1 MDTMQSWYGLK
12 DDHRDFTIDYDT
24 DANLFFARHDLD
36 EQLDAILK
44 RSFRTG
50 YPPKFVLYGDWGVGK
65 THTMRHVKYKVETT
79 DALPATVVYVE
90 LPDIT
95 TKSTFQVAHAALLDA
110 LGIERAQSLIYRFNA
125 EHGENSRSIIKD
137 AAQSGDIA
145 AAFMNLAVSGDIA
158 RVAWDWLRGIQIP
171 DAQARM
177 AGLPSKLEQ
186 SIQLVRVLQIL
197 GRLSLEMDKK
207 MLVFMLDEATR
218 LGNVS
223 NADAITHWQSA
234 FKALADSQTKEV
246 GVIVAG
252 GWIEPDDMPLPLQ
265 DQMVMTRFG
274 SGNYIPLHPLDR
286 EDALLFANDLLE
298 TWVEPAKRSQ
308 IIDEFSDQ
316 TGGEEISATSF
327 PFTVPALKRMI
338 EYFCRDGG
346 ITRPR
351 DIQIDLSAF
360 LNRAID
366 DSRHIISLGYLNQL
380 IEG

>member
-1 MDTMQSWYGLK
+1 METMQSWYGLK
-12 DDHRDFTIDYDT
+12 EAHRDFTIDYDT
-24 DANLFFARHDLD
+24 DANLFFARHELD

-65 THTMRHVKYKVETT
+65 THTMRHVKFKIETT
-79 DALPATVVYVE
+79 AALPATVVYVE

-95 TKSTFQVAHAALLDA
+95 TKSTFQVAHSALMDA
-110 LGIERAQSLIYRFNA
+110 LGIERAQSLVYRFNA
-125 EHGENSRSIIKD
+125 EHGEKTREIIRD

-145 AAFMNLAVSGDIA
+145 SAFMNLAVSGDIA
-158 RVAWDWLRGIQIP
+158 RVTWDWLRGLPIP

-177 AGLPSKLEQ
+177 AGLPSRLDQ
-186 SIQLVRVLQIL
+186 SIQLVRVLQVL
-197 GRLSLEMDKK
+197 GRLSLDVDKK

-246 GVIVAG
+246 GVIVSG

-274 SGNYIPLHPLDR
+274 SSNYIPLYPLDG
-286 EDALLFANDLLE
+286 EDALLFVQDLLE
-298 TWVEPAKRSQ
+298 TWVEPAKRSELIELYSQ
-308 IIDEFSDQ
+308 Q
-316 TGGEEISATSF
+316 AMNEEVDSTSF
-327 PFTVPALKRMI
+327 PFTVPALKRMV

-351 DIQIDLSAF
+351 DIQIDLSIF

-366 DSRHIISLGYLNQL
+366 DDMHIISLGYLNQL